1 MFVNK
6 YLRYWLQFARA
17 KTSLRDLSVQIKT
30 YNPYR
35 FIFMQNRVTFC
46 TETHFET
53 EARVNS
59 ELASISRR
67 QSADSST
74 SGSGM

>member
-6 YLRYWLQFARA
+6 YLRYWLQFARV

-46 TETHFET
+46 PETRFET
-53 EARVNS
+53 EAHGNS
-59 ELASISRR
+59 ELASISSR
-67 QSADSST
+67 QSDDSSS
-74 SGSGM
+74 SG